1 MTEKDFTKKVMR
13 VLKDIPCIHPI
24 RIIPGAYGGMK
35 GVSDII
41 VCCNGRF
48 GAIELKVGK
57 NNPTKL
63 QQRFLSNIESAGGL
77 SFVCRTVE
85 EVRSA
90 IRSIKDADKKFAWYR
105 PRIQ

>member
-1 MTEKDFTKKVMR
+1 MTEKDFTKKAIAI
-13 VLKDIPCIHPI
+13 LKSIDSVHPI

-57 NNPTKL
+57 NKPTKL
-63 QQRFLSNIESAGGL
+63 QERFLSNIQSAGGF
-77 SFVCRTVE
+77 SFVCRTVD
-85 EVRSA
+85 EVRAA
-90 IRSIKDADKKFAWYR
+90 IQEIKNADQQPA
-105 PRIQ
+105 

>member
-1 MTEKDFTKKVMR
+1 MTEKNLTKKVLSI
-13 VLKDIPCIHPI
+13 LKDIGGVHPV

-41 VCCNGRF
+41 VCCDGKF

-57 NNPTKL
+57 NKPTKL
-63 QQRFLSNIESAGGL
+63 QERFLSNISSAGGF

-85 EVRSA
+85 EVREA
-90 IRSIKDADKKFAWYR
+90 IRSIQNGDRQPAGIV
-105 PRIQ
+105 PGI